1 MKQYGISYILKLLN
15 ISPSKMS
22 QTLNIDRTLVS
33 KWKNAKRNVD
43 INNEYF
49 DKLIDYLLLVNT
61 HLGINSLEIFFRDYY
76 NLKSSLDNNLTKKY
90 LITFIM
96 NPNQITLNK
105 QPSVNGITTVPVT
118 IYNGLSNSRSCI
130 LDLLDTTFKYVIPC
144 KLTFIYCN
152 VLIMFMED
160 KEFRILWY
168 EKLLNLLNNGFQLD
182 LIISSYKCATEIINF
197 TALLLHD
204 KFNLLYSSTMNENPE
219 SFSIHHFNNKFVLLG
234 VYNNS
239 EENYCNY
246 SALYQDSLSISAYTN
261 IVHSIKSCSKPL
273 LQSITHSDIINN
285 YSIYDVYSKQ
295 HIYFSA
301 INNAYYYNC
310 IPTYLVMS
318 EDLFYE
324 VLTQSTNCKSLIDS
338 ELHRYKQSRA
348 DLLSNLS
355 KNKVVHFYPLNNL
368 YKLSKSEK
376 ITYSTDY
383 LITTPPLTLT
393 NSQFKR
399 HLNDLVAFNQTYN
412 NFHVCLTDLELEP
425 ALRNFHIW
433 CRKNEIFCM
442 FSNENP
448 EQILISEDMTFVNS
462 IADGLDRFLQDSQ
475 PDLKSSKNVAHILT
489 NL

>member
-43 INNEYF
+43 VNNEYF

-61 HLGINSLEIFFRDYY
+61 HLGINSLEIFLRDHY
-76 NLKSSLDNNLTKKY
+76 NLESFLDDDLTKKY

-96 NPNQITLNK
+96 NSNQIILNK

-118 IYNGLSNSRSCI
+118 IYNGLSNSRNCI
-130 LDLLDTTFKYVIPC
+130 LDLLDSTFKYVIPC

-152 VLIMFMED
+152 VLLTFMED
-160 KEFRILWY
+160 KKFRLLWY
-168 EKLLNLLNNGFQLD
+168 EKILNLLNNGFQLD
-182 LIISSYKCATEIINF
+182 LIISSYKSAAEIINF

-204 KFNLLYSSTMNENPE
+204 KFNLLYSSTMSENPE
-219 SFSIHHFNNKFVLLG
+219 SFSIHHFNNKFVLFG

-273 LQSITHSDIINN
+273 LQSIPHSDIINN
-285 YSIYDVYSKQ
+285 YTIFDVYSKQ
-295 HIYFSA
+295 HTYFSA
-301 INNAYYYNC
+301 INNAYYYNS
-310 IPTYLVMS
+310 IPTYLVMD

-324 VLTQSTNCKSLIDS
+324 VLTQSTFCKSLIDS
-338 ELHRYKQSRA
+338 ELNRYKQSRA
-348 DLLSNLS
+348 NLLSNLS
-355 KNKVVHFYPLNNL
+355 QNKIVHFYPINNL
-368 YKLSKSEK
+368 YKLAKSEK
-376 ITYSTDY
+376 ITYSTDN
-383 LITTPPLTLT
+383 LITTPPLILT

-399 HLNDLVAFNQTYN
+399 HLKDLVTFSQAHK
-412 NFHVCLTDLELEP
+412 NFHVCLTAVEP
-425 ALRNFHIW
+425 EPSLNNFHIW
-433 CRKNEIFCM
+433 CRENEIFCM

-462 IADGLDRFLQDSQ
+462 IADGFDRFLQVNQ
-475 PDLKSSKNVAHILT
+475 QDLKSKKNVALILT